1 MIDYLKKYNLTDE
14 DISYLNQ
21 YLNETSLTNFEVMR
35 LNVEEVLTYLKDI
48 GVINLFGIIKERPDI
63 CFREINTLKIE
74 IEKLDKNLIV
84 FIMNNTLDD
93 LVNFNI

>member
-14 DISYLNQ
+14 DISYLHQ
-21 YLNETSLTNFEVMR
+21 YLKETSLTNFEVMR

-63 CFREINTLKIE
+63 CFRETTDLKIE